1 MFSVTKQLYSH
12 LGERGE
18 LFEVGLARD
27 ERVSGQR
34 WRLAVTEQLRGGGS
48 GRTPRATE
56 ERATAARFPFY
67 ALPVG
72 LHISHCVF
80 PWQGEIT
87 GCRVTEKD
95 EVEDFPH
102 ENQIAYTLNV

>member
-1 MFSVTKQLYSH
+1 MFSVTNQLYPL
-12 LGERGE
+12 LGDRGE
-18 LFEVGLARD
+18 LFEAGLARD

-34 WRLAVTEQLRGGGS
+34 RRLVVTEQLRGGGS
-48 GRTPRATE
+48 GGRPRATK
-56 ERATAARFPFY
+56 ERATAARFPFN

-95 EVEDFPH
+95 EVEDISH
-102 ENQIAYTLNV
+102 ENRIVYALNV

>member
-48 GRTPRATE
+48 GRMPRATE

-87 GCRVTEKD
+87 ARQVTKR
-95 EVEDFPH
+95 
-102 ENQIAYTLNV
+102 NQIDGITKEYWICDVFNA